1 MAERDRGSTF
11 LGQAGLS
18 NLFERLWREVV
29 YGNGTEAKS
38 ELRDRFAQ
46 WGGGSVRNHIMPIL
60 ALPTLSPS
68 ALPIRSPIALPTL
81 TPSILSHLS
90 SSSSPLP
97 SNRSSYGELELGEL
111 ELADLVGLTEGQGQV
126 VSQFICDNA
135 AH

>member
-18 NLFERLWREVV
+18 NLFGRLWREVV

-46 WGGGSVRNHIMPIL
+46 WGDGSVRNHIMPIL

>member
-46 WGGGSVRNHIMPIL
+46 WGDGSVRNHIMPIL

>member
-1 MAERDRGSTF
+1 MAMALRRNQNSGI
-11 LGQAGLS
+11 GLQ
-18 NLFERLWREVV
+18 
-29 YGNGTEAKS
+29 
-38 ELRDRFAQ
+38 Q